1 MNFATPEY
9 GPVMGVVVPQANTTV
24 EPELQLLLRFAQDC
38 TLLSARM
45 HSRSPDARQR
55 LLDYFDQL
63 GATLDQFDTAPLQ
76 VAGFACTG
84 SSYLVGHDKETASLR
99 QLGTTRG
106 YPVLSAA
113 LSIRHALETLGVR
126 RIALLSPYP
135 AWLSKAGLAYWHAAG
150 FSLTA
155 VAGLPQELL
164 DTRNIYTLRSAA
176 ISQVFDTLDVS
187 GCEAVVLSGTGM
199 PTLRAMA
206 QRALPVPVLS
216 SNLCLAWAMHACV
229 DPELTG
235 AASLATL
242 LAADAPWRRAM
253 GSA

>member
-24 EPELQLLLRFAQDC
+24 EPEMQLLLRSAQDC

-84 SSYLVGHDKETASLR
+84 SSYLVDHDKEAAHLR
-99 QLGTTRG
+99 QLGAAHG

-113 LSIRHALETLGVR
+113 LSIRHALETLGVQ

-135 AWLSKAGLAYWHAAG
+135 AWLSQAGLAYWRAAG

-164 DTRNIYTLRSAA
+164 DTRNIYTLRTAA
-176 ISQVFDTLDVS
+176 IAQVFDTLDVS

-216 SNLCLAWAMHACV
+216 SNLCLAWAMHACIH
-229 DPELTG
+229 PGL
-235 AASLATL
+235 AAAESLATL
-242 LAADAPWRRAM
+242 LAPDALWRRTM
-253 GSA
+253 GMA